1 MLYRILRAIVWLGI
15 RLYYREIKVVNASVL
30 DQDGPLILI
39 ANHPNTLMDAW
50 IMGYINKRRVHFI
63 AKATFFNSPFKKKI
77 LGALGMIPINRKSD
91 QSVDGVSNSDTFEAC
106 YQLLEKGEIL
116 VVFPEGS
123 SFLERRLRDIKSG
136 TARIALETERR
147 NKAQLDLKVIPIG
160 LNYIRADTFRGR
172 VLVHVGKPISIAP
185 FVSEFDKNPSLG
197 AKHLTERFRNDLSR
211 VFVNLDT
218 ESNEDLSEQLC
229 AIFDTRYSDSSNGV
243 QSKVAFIQ
251 KLKEKLDEIALTS
264 PWKLVEIEQASEQF
278 NQRLEVLGIRPDFL
292 DRPYRSS
299 LYLRQVIQ
307 SQLFL
312 LISLPFFLIGLV
324 HNALPYWIIGKLVPR
339 LSKETEYHA
348 ALVVLLGLVLYP
360 LQYAGF
366 CMIFYHFISSNWIIL
381 FLYLIT
387 MPTFGLFSHFFMQ
400 YWRHLASKHYFHRF
414 VAQRRDVLKS
424 LIDQRNQLNELIFN
438 E

>member
-1 MLYRILRAIVWLGI
+1 MLYRILRAIVWVGI
-15 RLYYREIKVVNASVL
+15 RLYYREIKVVNGNVL

-50 IMGYINKRRVHFI
+50 IMGYINKRRVYFM
-63 AKATFFNSPFKKKI
+63 AKATFFSSPFKKKI

-91 QSVDGVSNSDTFEAC
+91 QSVEGVNNANTFEAC
-106 YQLLEKGEIL
+106 YQLLEKGDVL

-136 TARIALETERR
+136 TARIALETESR
-147 NKAQLDLKVIPIG
+147 NQSKLDLKVIPIG

-172 VLVHVGKPISIAP
+172 VLVHVGKPIDVAP
-185 FVSEFDKNPSLG
+185 FVRDYENNPSIV
-197 AKHLTERFRNDLSR
+197 AKQLTERFRSDLSR

-229 AIFDTRYSDSSNGV
+229 AIFDTRYSGSPSGV

-251 KLKEKLDEIALTS
+251 KLKVKLDEIALTS
-264 PWKLVEIEQASEQF
+264 PWKLAEIERSTEQF

-292 DRPYRSS
+292 DRPYRRA
-299 LYLRQVIQ
+299 LYMRQVIQ

-312 LISLPFFLIGLV
+312 LICLPFFVFGLL
-324 HNALPYWIIGKLVPR
+324 HNALPYWGIGKLVPR
-339 LSKETEYHA
+339 ISKETEYHA
-348 ALVVLLGLVLYP
+348 ALVVLLGLVCYP
-360 LQYAGF
+360 IQYIGF
-366 CMIFYHFISSNWIIL
+366 CLVSSHFFSLNWIGL
-381 FLYLIT
+381 GVYLVS
-387 MPTFGLFSHFFMQ
+387 MPLLGLFAHFFMQ

-414 VAQRRDVLKS
+414 VAERRDVLKS
-424 LIDQRNQLNELIFN
+424 LVDERKLLNELIFN